1 MIFPYVLGTEKAV
14 FLPASAPASKVVR
27 DKLYGLIPEEA
38 VAFIGSHVSLES
50 KTTKVISTTTIFNIE
65 NLDNEH
71 IENLVNLHKIND
83 IRYVN
88 KFFEAVNH
96 LIVTDGLFIGCAETL
111 EERKRRIFKKYS
123 KLFAYP
129 FYFIDFMVK
138 RVLPKTKFTKKFYFL
153 FTRGLNRV
161 ISLPEVLGRLIS
173 CGFEIVE
180 HREINNLLYF
190 VARKTSNP
198 YYNEHATYGPLIKLK
213 RRGKDGKFI
222 NVYKLRTMHPYSE
235 YLQDYI
241 YKMNQLETGGKF
253 KNDFRVTYWGKWLRK
268 LWIDELPMLWNF
280 VKGDLKIVGVRPL
293 STHYMSLYTQEIKE
307 RRIKYTPGL
316 VPPFYADMPKTLEE
330 IMASEVRYL
339 DEYDKNPILTDIKY
353 FFKAFFN
360 IFFKHARSN

>member
-1 MIFPYVLGTEKAV
+1 MIFPYVLGSERAV
-14 FLPASAPASKVVR
+14 FLPAKVPAANVVK

-38 VAFIGSHVSLES
+38 VAFINSHAPLDAKS
-50 KTTKVISTTTIFNIE
+50 TKVMSTTTIFNIE
-65 NLDNEH
+65 NLDGEH

-96 LIVTDGLFIGCAETL
+96 LILHDGLFIGCVETL
-111 EERKRRIFKKYS
+111 EERRKRIFRKYI
-123 KLFAYP
+123 KPVAYP
-129 FYFIDFMVK
+129 FYFIDFVVK

-180 HREINNLLYF
+180 YKEINNLLYF
-190 VARKTSNP
+190 VAKKTSNP
-198 YYNEHATYGPLIKLK
+198 FYNEQATYGPLIRLK
-213 RRGKDGKFI
+213 RKGKDGQLLY
-222 NVYKLRTMHPYSE
+222 VYKIRTMHPYSE
-235 YLQDYI
+235 YLQDYV
-241 YKMNQLETGGKF
+241 YKMNKLEKGGKF

-280 VKGDLKIVGVRPL
+280 VKGELKIVGVRPL
-293 STHYMSLYTQEIKE
+293 STQYMGLYTQEIKE
-307 RRIKYTPGL
+307 RRLKYKPGL

-330 IMASEVRYL
+330 IMQSEVRYL
-339 DEYDKNPILTDIKY
+339 DSYDKNPIKTDIKY